1 MSVTTCASIGAE
13 LVAYLDG
20 ALADDERR
28 PVAAHVSTCLGCRR
42 EMERLAA
49 AQRALDTLPRI
60 EPSAHFA
67 DDFWRQLAEE
77 APAAAAVG
85 TRRVRLLRV
94 AVPALAAAA
103 VLALAFQSFLRAP
116 ATPTPARREARAAA
130 APAAAGNAE
139 RRQLAARHPA
149 ETEAPRVADVDT
161 LRPEDLPPE
170 LVEHPELY
178 LRLPVVRRLQKL
190 QYFGSVPDRP
200 TGEDGAG

>member
-1 MSVTTCASIGAE
+1 MSATTCASIGAE

-49 AQRALDTLPRI
+49 VQRALDTLPRI
-60 EPSAHFA
+60 EPSPHFA

-77 APAAAAVG
+77 APAAAVG

-94 AVPALAAAA
+94 VVPALAAAA
-103 VLALAFQSFLRAP
+103 VLALAFQAFLRAP
-116 ATPTPARREARAAA
+116 ATPPMPARYEARTAT

-139 RRQLAARHPA
+139 RRQLAARHAA

-190 QYFGSVPDRP
+190 EYFGSVPDRP